1 MVRRLLPLLVF
12 AAGLG
17 ASGLAWAQDRPG
29 LYLDPQQLPPGTE
42 PGECVTRRV
51 TGPGGAYR
59 WDRVECA
66 GQAGWSDFDRWGY
79 GREPLRVQDGP
90 QGGALRGDRYGGWS
104 QGWPGDG
111 RGYDEQDD
119 GRRQGGGYPI
129 YRVAGR
135 DADGYL
141 VWPGKLP

>member
-1 MVRRLLPLLVF
+1 MVRRPSLPLLLVL
-12 AAGLG
+12 AAAVCGTSG
-17 ASGLAWAQDRPG
+17 ASAQDR
-29 LYLDPQQLPPGTE
+29 

-59 WDRVECA
+59 YDRVECEV
-66 GQAGWSDFDRWGY
+66 QAGWSDFDRWGY
-79 GREPLRVQDGP
+79 GRQPLDVVDVP
-90 QGGALRGDRYGGWS
+90 LRGDRYGGWS
-104 QGWPGDG
+104 PVAPAPVHPYPG
-111 RGYDEQDD
+111 RDD
-119 GRRQGGGYPI
+119 RPWGGPSGAPYPT

>member
-1 MVRRLLPLLVF
+1 MVRRPSLSLLLVL
-12 AAGLG
+12 AAAVCG
-17 ASGLAWAQDRPG
+17 ASGASAQDR
-29 LYLDPQQLPPGTE
+29 

-66 GQAGWSDFDRWGY
+66 AQAGWSDFDRWGY
-79 GREPLRVQDGP
+79 DRRPLDVVDGP
-90 QGGALRGDRYGGWS
+90 LRGDRYGGWS
-104 QGWPGDG
+104 PAAPAPVRPGYPG
-111 RGYDEQDD
+111 RDERPFQDD
-119 GRRQGGGYPI
+119 RPRDDLSGAPYPT

-135 DADGYL
+135 DADGFL